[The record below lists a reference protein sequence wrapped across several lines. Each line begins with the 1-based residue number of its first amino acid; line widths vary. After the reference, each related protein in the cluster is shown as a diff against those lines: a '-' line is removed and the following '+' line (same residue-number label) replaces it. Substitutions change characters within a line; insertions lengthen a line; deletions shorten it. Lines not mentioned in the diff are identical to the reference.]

1 MSADVDM
8 AKPNRD
14 AILLNAHFDSV
25 PQGPGASD
33 DGVRSCDKK
42 LFIILF
48 RLLFS
53 QRKVLLNFLKF
64 DYKFRLLLLINRF
77 ECSLKVHSF
86 NQYRYVLW
94 IRNDLFWIR
103 ILIRIQISIL
113 EIILKKNLQPTDFF
127 YFTL

>member
-1 MSADVDM
+1 MVARLSADVDM

-53 QRKVLLNFLKF
+53 QRKVLNFLKF
-64 DYKFRLLLLINRF
+64 DYKFKLLLLINR
-77 ECSLKVHSF
+77 LKVHSF
-86 NQYRYVLW
+86 NQYRTGMYCGSGM
-94 IRNDLFWIR
+94 I
-103 ILIRIQISIL
+103 
-113 EIILKKNLQPTDFF
+113 
-127 YFTL
+127 YFGFGS

>member
-1 MSADVDM
+1 MTNVVARLSADVDM

-53 QRKVLLNFLKF
+53 QRKVLSFLKF
-64 DYKFRLLLLINRF
+64 DYKFKLLLLINRF

-86 NQYRYVLW
+86 NQYRYGMYCGSGM
-94 IRNDLFWIR
+94 I
-103 ILIRIQISIL
+103 
-113 EIILKKNLQPTDFF
+113 
-127 YFTL
+127 YFGFGS

>member
-1 MSADVDM
+1 MTNVVARLSADVDM

-53 QRKVLLNFLKF
+53 QRKVLNFLKF
-64 DYKFRLLLLINRF
+64 DYKFKLLLLINRF

-103 ILIRIQISIL
+103 ILIRIQISIFG
-113 EIILKKNLQPTDFF
+113 N
-127 YFTL
+127 YFKEKLTAN